1 MADDLRSLGETITDR
16 LLILKILHGLKK
28 RFNHMKMFIKRA

>member
-1 MADDLRSLGETITDR
+1 MAGDIHSLGETITDH